1 MMKKLLF
8 IFLFFSC
15 LVSYGQVGIGTETPD
30 ASAALE
36 ILSTEKG
43 LLISRMS
50 ESQKLAIRRNGTSRD
65 LYSRLRD

>member
-1 MMKKLLF
+1 
-8 IFLFFSC
+8 

-50 ESQKLAIRRNGTSRD
+50 ESQKLAIPAQRD
-65 LYSRLRD
+65 QQGLIQQAQGLILQVM